1 MYLCVSKRV
10 RECVHVCARVCRRR
24 WVRSGDTYFSR
35 AWLSD
40 GTALLLLLPLPYMLV
55 PRAAPTVTH
64 LSTHHSL
71 LGNSPVP
78 MATHAATP
86 TIGRS
91 TPKLRPLRLGNA
103 QD

>member
-1 MYLCVSKRV
+1 M
-10 RECVHVCARVCRRR
+10 
-24 WVRSGDTYFSR
+24 RSGDTYFSR

-71 LGNSPVP
+71 PGNSPVP

-86 TIGRS
+86 TIGRP
-91 TPKLRPLRLGNA
+91 TPRLRPLRPGNA
-103 QD
+103 RD